1 MTQTA
6 DTAALSVFLHTAIE
20 KKQIHVFLTN
30 RSAQP
35 FQGFVHYS
43 IETND
48 GRVRG
53 GMRDEVKA
61 PANSTVQL
69 IFFDR
74 RELDEKRELLR
85 MELSDE
91 NEKTLQR
98 TFAQGKGLKP
108 LRLCD
113 PQLQLS
119 AFLRAGQVFVSVR
132 AACFA
137 KDVTLSCDGY
147 TFSENGFT
155 LFAGE
160 EKTLA
165 LPGAKADFAGE
176 VTVKSAYDRR

>member
-1 MTQTA
+1 
-6 DTAALSVFLHTAIE
+6 
-20 KKQIHVFLTN
+20 
-30 RSAQP
+30 
-35 FQGFVHYS
+35 
-43 IETND
+43 
-48 GRVRG
+48 
-53 GMRDEVKA
+53 
-61 PANSTVQL
+61 
-69 IFFDR
+69 
-74 RELDEKRELLR
+74 
-85 MELSDE
+85 MELCDE

-165 LPGAKADFAGE
+165 LPSAKADFAGE